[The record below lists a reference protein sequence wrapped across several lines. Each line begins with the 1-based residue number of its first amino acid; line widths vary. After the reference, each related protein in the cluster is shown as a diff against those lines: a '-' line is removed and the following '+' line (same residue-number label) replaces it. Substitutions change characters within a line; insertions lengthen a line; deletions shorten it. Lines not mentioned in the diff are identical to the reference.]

1 MSILDVE
8 QGGCTSEGSWK
19 MNQNPSENQFE
30 QMISWRDELANEGE
44 HIQ

>member
-1 MSILDVE
+1 MTLNKEDALLKAHE
-8 QGGCTSEGSWK
+8 K

-30 QMISWRDELANEGE
+30 QMIPWRDELANEGE